1 MRALQKRQQGQAMA
15 EYLVV
20 LMVLVAALLAPGLG
34 SVGVDQSERDSLLW
48 AVTNKH
54 RGHMYALSLSEIPE
68 TDDLVKLSAYYDVL
82 GKYPEL
88 SPQLQAG
95 GQKLGE
101 LAQRLG
107 LVNAMLSNFDPGS
120 IPTPSPPSLSTP
132 DLGAFTG
139 LP

>member
-1 MRALQKRQQGQAMA
+1 MRPLRARQRGQAMA
-15 EYLVV
+15 EYVIV

-34 SVGVDQSERDSLLW
+34 SVGLDQDERDSLLW
-48 AVTNKH
+48 AVANKH

-68 TDDLVKLSAYYDVL
+68 TDDLIKLSDYYDTL

-88 SPQLQAG
+88 SPQLRSG

-107 LVNAMLSNFDPGS
+107 LVNRMLDNFDPS
-120 IPTPSPPSLSTP
+120 ALPSPSPPSLPAP
-132 DLGAFTG
+132 D
-139 LP
+139 